1 MEAIIEGLLYV
12 QGDIGLTLDQVMNI
26 LNVSEEEAKELV
38 FNLKN
43 SYEQDSRGLSI
54 KYLGN
59 AFKLTT
65 KEEHKEYY
73 QKLLENP
80 KNNVLSNSALETLAI
95 IAYNEPITRVE
106 IDELRGIDSAYVVR
120 RLLAKG
126 LIKECGKSD
135 LPGKPILYKTTDDFL
150 DYFGLSSINDL
161 PKLEEIEEDNSDKDL
176 FKSIYAP
183 INEMKTIVNHLKEL
197 SKNETNI
204 RELGV
209 LYNKVLELE
218 KIAKN
223 AEPVF
228 DQYRIAICRND

>member
-12 QGDIGLTLDQVMNI
+12 QGDLGLTLEQVMNI
-26 LNVSEEEAKELV
+26 LNVSEEKAKELV

-43 SYEQDSRGLSI
+43 SYEQENRGLRI

-59 AFKLTT
+59 TFKLTT

-95 IAYNEPITRVE
+95 IAYNEPITRVG
-106 IDELRGIDSAYVVR
+106 IDELRGIDSSYVVR

-161 PKLEEIEEDNSDKDL
+161 PKLEELEEDDVDKDL
-176 FKSIYAP
+176 FKSIY
-183 INEMKTIVNHLKEL
+183 KE
-197 SKNETNI
+197 EG
-204 RELGV
+204 E
-209 LYNKVLELE
+209 
-218 KIAKN
+218 
-223 AEPVF
+223 
-228 DQYRIAICRND
+228 

>member
-12 QGDIGLTLDQVMNI
+12 QGDLGLTLEQVMDI

-43 SYEQDSRGLSI
+43 SYEQESRGLRI

-59 AFKLTT
+59 TFKLTT

-95 IAYNEPITRVE
+95 IAYNQPITRIE
-106 IDELRGIDSAYVVR
+106 IDELRGVDSTYIVR

-126 LIKECGKSD
+126 LIKEFGKSD

-150 DYFGLSSINDL
+150 DYFGLSSISDL
-161 PKLEEIEEDNSDKDL
+161 PKLEELDEEDGDKDL
-176 FKSIYAP
+176 FKSIYKEEGE
-183 INEMKTIVNHLKEL
+183 NE
-197 SKNETNI
+197 
-204 RELGV
+204 
-209 LYNKVLELE
+209 
-218 KIAKN
+218 
-223 AEPVF
+223 
-228 DQYRIAICRND
+228 